1 MFIVN
6 KVITPF
12 KEEVNEIWTNTK
24 DFFRDEIISPLK
36 DTMSPYLQELKFQFQ
51 MLKDWSVDYAK
62 QLGNSVLNV
71 FDKANELSGKLF
83 GERLG
88 DVLEKKILEPIK
100 DMWREFKKWFGNTI
114 TTMTRGVVGY
124 IKDTSDNLAV
134 KHIKAGKGGYISNS
148 KFKKLQESGKLDGL
162 TDEEIE
168 NYRSGRANYLSSKKD
183 KRKADKIKLEEYRAK
198 KAAKKVA
205 KKAAPKKKSAPK
217 KKASKPEVAMEAKA
231 ETVVA
236 TVVETSKEDDEP
248 QGELFTPDNNSIF

>member
-1 MFIVN
+1 MAEWLLCFDDLERANVDVIDILGYINNFVEHDHIKTIIICNEKELSTKLKSSNLEMKTFIATYLLDKEN
-6 KVITPF
+6 KLNVKT
-12 KEEVNEIWTNTK
+12 
-24 DFFRDEIISPLK
+24 DEPMVQRIQ
-36 DTMSPYLQELKFQFQ
+36 DTIEY
-51 MLKDWSVDYAK
+51 
-62 QLGNSVLNV
+62 V

-100 DMWREFKKWFGNTI
+100 DMWKGFKKWFGNTI

-168 NYRSGRANYLSSKKD
+168 NYRSGRADYLSSQKD
-183 KRKADKIKLEEYRAK
+183 KRKADKVKLEEYKAK
-198 KAAKKVA
+198 KAAKKSERDA
-205 KKAAPKKKSAPK
+205 WYADRLEKNKFIRIYIGKRD
-217 KKASKPEVAMEAKA
+217 
-231 ETVVA
+231 T
-236 TVVETSKEDDEP
+236 
-248 QGELFTPDNNSIF
+248 